1 MYEVKKQ
8 RGRDAASPMNKSPPD
23 GLDHGD
29 QMLAELRCGRKRH
42 EDLVLPPVGGNLCD
56 LDEPAA
62 RVLLD
67 VQVEPLAFEDEGAG
81 SEVSGAPSAPV
92 APAAVLG
99 TSLRPR
105 HVVAEPPLSSGG
117 RGNRGKVP

>member
-1 MYEVKKQ
+1 
-8 RGRDAASPMNKSPPD
+8 MNKSPPD

-62 RVLLD
+62 RVLLH
-67 VQVEPLAFEDEGAG
+67 VEVEPLALQDEGARG
-81 SEVSGAPSAPV
+81 LGVDSIGLKTLVY
-92 APAAVLG
+92 VLG
-99 TSLRPR
+99 KNLGYLLYLA
-105 HVVAEPPLSSGG
+105 V
-117 RGNRGKVP
+117 